1 MKILS
6 AICLAILFLITSP
19 FFIVFF
25 GAAEVYKL
33 YEEVLK
39 TVYEKLDEAETDK
52 DVQKNKGN
60 SGN

>member
-1 MKILS
+1 MKALS
-6 AICLAILFLITSP
+6 AIILTILFLITSP

-39 TVYEKLDEAETDK
+39 NVCERLDEAEK
-52 DVQKNKGN
+52 E
-60 SGN
+60 

>member
-1 MKILS
+1 MKALS
-6 AICLAILFLITSP
+6 AIILAVLFLITSP

-39 TVYEKLDEAETDK
+39 NVCERLDETEK
-52 DVQKNKGN
+52 E
-60 SGN
+60 

>member
-1 MKILS
+1 MKIIS

-39 TVYEKLDEAETDK
+39 NVCERLDEAED
-52 DVQKNKGN
+52 Q
-60 SGN
+60 